1 MNHASP
7 DIIVKGTLL
16 GNYAVG
22 KSSLFQRYMFDSI
35 TYCPT
40 IGVDFQS
47 KTHRV
52 RHHDIKLQLW
62 DTAGQERFRSIVKA
76 YVRNVYVFF
85 LVFDVTRRDT
95 FDALGEW
102 LAFIS
107 EHNTRGYLVVLLANK
122 TDQPIDTWTVTPDE
136 VDAYVES
143 HPRVNGGVYYVS
155 ARKTAAT
162 PSTDTRRAP
171 DAVPVTATH
180 TSPLSTPPT
189 PTAPRTTPIHNVFV
203 RTLEHIY
210 DRLDTIDRQEG
221 GGIVDRRV
229 VVYRRHDT
237 ARAVGTPPERVSVNT
252 PSGGGGVISYFR
264 FNSSSPRQRGKRG
277 FCCT

>member
-1 MNHASP
+1 MNHGSP

-35 TYCPT
+35 RYCPT

-47 KTHRV
+47 KTHHI

-62 DTAGQERFRSIVKA
+62 DTAGQERFRSIVSS

-85 LVFDVTRRDT
+85 LVFDVTRRNT

-102 LAFIS
+102 MAFIG

-122 TDQPIDTWTVTPDE
+122 TDQPLDTWAVTPDE
-136 VDAYVES
+136 IDVFAES
-143 HPRVNGGVYYVS
+143 HHVQGGVYYVS
-155 ARKTAAT
+155 ATTTPAKEVVHTS
-162 PSTDTRRAP
+162 PSTSPSTS
-171 DAVPVTATH
+171 PV
-180 TSPLSTPPT
+180 SPLSTPPT
-189 PTAPRTTPIHNVFV
+189 PTVPRTTPIHNVFV
-203 RTLEHIY
+203 RTLERIF

-221 GGIVDRRV
+221 GGIVDRRI
-229 VVYRRHDT
+229 VVYRRHE
-237 ARAVGTPPERVSVNT
+237 VGIPPERVSDEAN
-252 PSGGGGVISYFR
+252 GGGVLSYFR
-264 FNSSSPRQRGKRG
+264 FGASSPRRGR
-277 FCCT
+277 CCA